1 MLAGQAIYADDT
13 PVEMPAPGAG
23 KTATARL
30 RAYGRDERPWGGS
43 VPPASWH
50 RFSPDRKGQ
59 HPKDHL
65 AKYQGWMHA
74 DGKDKSVFGKATR
87 GSLSGEADGRAM
99 IAKAS
104 IPPRTDDH
112 ADERCRIAMSA
123 EATAGLLKRPQRQT
137 SRWRSSGAC
146 HG

>member
-1 MLAGQAIYADDT
+1 MTDTDGCLLAVEVHAADIQDRN
-13 PVEMPAPGAG
+13 GAKG
-23 KTATARL
+23 VLKRSRRSFPFVKT
-30 RAYGRDERPWGGS
+30 
-43 VPPASWH
+43 V
-50 RFSPDRKGQ
+50 F
-59 HPKDHL
+59 
-65 AKYQGWMHA
+65 A
-74 DGKDKSVFGKATR
+74 DGGYAGCLVKWAKDKSVFEKPMC

-112 ADERCRIAMSA
+112 ADERCRIAMRA